1 MRSDYYYCNVVHE
14 EFHTS
19 PNTSITT
26 KIPNLD
32 ITKSFILDYM
42 HLTNLGIMR
51 KMISF
56 WVAKGPL
63 NVHFSGRMTNK
74 ITIQYEV
81 IKHKSFCT
89 LRIF

>member
-1 MRSDYYYCNVVHE
+1 MRSDYDYRNVVNE

-19 PNTSITT
+19 PNTSVIT

-32 ITKSFILDYM
+32 ITKSFILDQM

-56 WVAKGPL
+56 WVNKGPL
-63 NVHFSGRMTNK
+63 NVRLSGRMTNE
-74 ITIQYEV
+74 ITA
-81 IKHKSFCT
+81 S
-89 LRIF
+89 